1 MSGTRRAL
9 VFMRWPAV
17 AIAVAALALAAVGA
31 TAGTAAP
38 RHHRPRRAPAA
49 LTIYS
54 LVHTCEA
61 LTGTVARQPVARAD
75 GPFRMQAAALG
86 TYLLYTPQDQ
96 YLADTAS
103 GSLATQPDPSPAAE
117 WVVKGNA
124 RRGFTMSNLATTMH
138 IPVRFVPARGCAT
151 YPEAQVNAT
160 GNSFAGSS
168 PEANALGTVE
178 GHAHITAFELFG
190 GDWHCGAPWS
200 PYGAP
205 YALPASCAKDEQGTN
220 GAFQKLFDY
229 GGGSRPSDLHGWPTF
244 VGWPSPT
251 ALAEEGDY
259 YTGVERAW
267 RAGLRIFVTD
277 LVDNEQLCQQM
288 TVRHLPCNDMSSVHV
303 QSKDLYALQ
312 NYIDAQSGGPGKGWF
327 RIVTDPFQARRVI
340 NQGKL
345 AVIEGIEVSRIFGC
359 GEQNNVPQC
368 GPAQVDA
375 GLKEVHALGVRTFF
389 PVHEFDNAFGG
400 TKMIAGEAGAVVNA
414 GNREA
419 TGSFWT
425 TEPCPAQDQDAEQTS
440 IPGGGL
446 PASLLNGPVA
456 SLTGGNP
463 LPVYGPGPQCNVHGL
478 TNLGAYLINRMI
490 QQHYIIQTDHMSS
503 KTAAAATAI
512 ATAHHYS
519 GIVSAHCCS
528 SPQLFKQIYDN
539 GGFVSEPVNP
549 LLAFVNIEQADK
561 AQANPKYHFGFGWGS
576 DMNGL
581 GAQPGPSS
589 AYPVTYPF
597 KSYLGNV
604 IFSREV
610 WGQRTFDL
618 DTDGLANYGL
628 YADWLH
634 GLQLAGG
641 NAMMHDMFQGAESYL
656 EMWERAV
663 GVRSTSCFAPWTRF
677 SARRFGRRLRLG
689 ETTTQALFSGGQPV
703 TRPGRSFRYCVTG
716 SPLRYV
722 SAVFNRRG
730 RLVLIASKTAA
741 GQVRYVAA
749 KPERRAGRLR
759 ADLRAAGF

>member
-1 MSGTRRAL
+1 
-9 VFMRWPAV
+9 
-17 AIAVAALALAAVGA
+17 
-31 TAGTAAP
+31 
-38 RHHRPRRAPAA
+38 
-49 LTIYS
+49 
-54 LVHTCEA
+54 
-61 LTGTVARQPVARAD
+61 
-75 GPFRMQAAALG
+75 
-86 TYLLYTPQDQ
+86 
-96 YLADTAS
+96 
-103 GSLATQPDPSPAAE
+103 
-117 WVVKGNA
+117 
-124 RRGFTMSNLATTMH
+124 MSNVATTTQ
-138 IPVRFVPARGCAT
+138 IPVRFSPAHGCAT
-151 YPEAQVNAT
+151 YPEAQVDAT

-168 PEANALGTVE
+168 PEADALGTVE

-251 ALAEEGDY
+251 ALSEEGDY

-359 GEQNNVPQC
+359 GEQSNVAEC

-425 TEPCPAQDQDAEQTS
+425 TEPCRRA
-440 IPGGGL
+440 
-446 PASLLNGPVA
+446 
-456 SLTGGNP
+456 
-463 LPVYGPGPQCNVHGL
+463 GPGRRADVGSGRRPSGVAPQRPGRKPHRRQPAARVRPGTAMQRPRPDGPRCLPDQPDDPAALHHPDRPHVLQDGRVGSRDRDRPPLRRHR
-478 TNLGAYLINRMI
+478 LGALLLL
-490 QQHYIIQTDHMSS
+490 
-503 KTAAAATAI
+503 AAAVQADL
-512 ATAHHYS
+512 S
-519 GIVSAHCCS
+519 
-528 SPQLFKQIYDN
+528 D
-539 GGFVSEPVNP
+539 GGFVSEPVNA
-549 LLAFVNIEQADK
+549 LQAFVNIEHADK

-604 IFSREV
+604 TFTREV

-628 YADWLH
+628 YADWLR

-641 NAMMHDMFQGAESYL
+641 DAMMHDMFQGAESYL

-663 GVRSTSCFAPWTRF
+663 GVPATSCFAPRTRF

-689 ETTTQALFSGGQPV
+689 ETTTQALFSAGQPV
-703 TRPGRSFRYCVTG
+703 ARPGRSFRYCVTG
-716 SPLRYV
+716 SPSAHV

-741 GQVRYVAA
+741 GHVRYVAA
-749 KPERRAGRLR
+749 KSERRAGRLR